1 MIDSSGKFKL
11 KFDPSCIP
19 SLARQYMMTG
29 KGAEKDA
36 AMAAAGQ
43 CIVGGQR
50 TRANLAIIY
59 RWKSAR
65 SIRHLC
71 RNEDADI
78 DRCLLQAVQ
87 ARDDDRA
94 AITALVRI
102 PALRS
107 GLHGF
112 QIPVASAVL
121 TALFPK
127 LFTVIDYKALGSLGF
142 PQASPGVDF
151 YLEYLCACRHISE
164 ENKTCLRT
172 LDRALWQWW
181 TNQEAAEKQ
190 ARKGR

>member
-1 MIDSSGKFKL
+1 
-11 KFDPSCIP
+11 
-19 SLARQYMMTG
+19 
-29 KGAEKDA
+29 
-36 AMAAAGQ
+36 MAAAGQ
-43 CIVGGQR
+43 RIVEGER
-50 TRANLAIIY
+50 TRANVEIIY

-65 SIRHLC
+65 AVGHLS

-78 DRCLLQAVQ
+78 DRCLLQAIE

-94 AITALVRI
+94 AMTALVRI
-102 PALRS
+102 PALQS

-112 QIPVASAVL
+112 QVPVASAIL

-127 LFTVIDYKALGSLGF
+127 RFTVIDYKALASLGF

-181 TNQEAAEKQ
+181 TNQETAEKR
-190 ARKGR
+190 ARKRQ